1 MEHLELSCTEW
12 KNFMDQFNKLQKSNG
27 NFNVDNVFQN
37 NYDAFKYDYTR
48 NRINL
53 ENSDSE
59 NVNLQ
64 LILLRNF
71 KKTVINWLSTAR
83 FRLVMN
89 LMML

>member
-1 MEHLELSCTEW
+1 M

-59 NVNLQ
+59 NVEFTT
-64 LILLRNF
+64 NF
-71 KKTVINWLSTAR
+71 TKKLKKTVINWLSTAR

-89 LMML
+89 

>member
-1 MEHLELSCTEW
+1 MEHLDRLSCTW
-12 KNFMDQFNKLQKSNG
+12 MKDFMDQFNKLQKSNG
-27 NFNVDNVFQN
+27 INVDNVFQN
-37 NYDAFKYDYTR
+37 NYDADFKYDYTR

-64 LILLRNF
+64 LILLKF

-89 LMML
+89 